1 MQQRSN
7 AIGLN
12 VRLFVISAI
21 GWLVV
26 SAVGASRLQR
36 MQSPNPWTGGGLTK
50 RLIRAAGLKMV
61 TIGGGGR
68 LTMIIILGIVGG
80 DQFVL
85 QELSDT

>member
-7 AIGLN
+7 AIGLS

-26 SAVGASRLQR
+26 SAVDAQSASAHAIAE
-36 MQSPNPWTGGGLTK
+36 PVDGWGLTK
-50 RLIRAAGLKMV
+50 RLIMAAGLKMV
-61 TIGGGGR
+61 TIGGEGR

-80 DQFVL
+80 DHFVL
-85 QELSDT
+85 Q

>member
-26 SAVGASRLQR
+26 SAVGA
-36 MQSPNPWTGGGLTK
+36 QSASAHAIAEPVDGWGVDQAPDHGGW
-50 RLIRAAGLKMV
+50 V
-61 TIGGGGR
+61 ED
-68 LTMIIILGIVGG
+68 G
-80 DQFVL
+80 DDWGWGPADYDYY
-85 QELSDT
+85 SWHRGW